1 MKRARMM
8 TGKTIPKAQNL
19 HTSVYE
25 RLKSQIIDFTLKPGQ
40 KLQDRQLAI
49 QLEVSRTPVREALN
63 RLVQEGFVRQTPG
76 QGYFVK
82 EITIKEIEELYEVR
96 EALEVL
102 AAKMA
107 IQSINNSQIK
117 KLSEIL
123 KRHKKLIQ
131 NGTSESSLLDEA
143 EFHKTIALSSGNQHL
158 YVIMSNIFDKIAA
171 YRGIGTLTLQRT
183 KIAYQQHEEIF
194 ISLKE
199 KDTRKLKKI
208 MRGHITEARRDAI
221 ERVKKEIGHL
231 YLGYHD

>member
-25 RLKSQIIDFTLKPGQ
+25 RLKSQIINFTLKPGQ

-49 QLEVSRTPVREALN
+49 QLEVSRTPAREALN

-131 NGTSESSLLDEA
+131 NGTFESSLLEEA
-143 EFHKTIALSSGNQHL
+143 GFHKTIALSSGNQHL
-158 YVIMSNIFDKIAA
+158 YVIISNIFDKIAT

-183 KIAYQQHEEIF
+183 KMAYQQHEEIF

-208 MRGHITEARRDAI
+208 MRRHITEARRDAI

>member
-143 EFHKTIALSSGNQHL
+143 EFHKTIALSSGNQTL
-158 YVIMSNIFDKIAA
+158 YVIISNIFDKIAT

-194 ISLKE
+194 ISLKV
-199 KDTRKLKKI
+199 KDSRKLKKI

>member
-143 EFHKTIALSSGNQHL
+143 EFHKTIALSSGNQTL
-158 YVIMSNIFDKIAA
+158 YVIISNIFDKIAT

>member
-19 HTSVYE
+19 PTSVYE
-25 RLKSQIIDFTLKPGQ
+25 RLKIQIIDFTLKPGQ

-143 EFHKTIALSSGNQHL
+143 EFHKTIALSSGNQTL
-158 YVIMSNIFDKIAA
+158 YVIISNIFDKIAT

-199 KDTRKLKKI
+199 KDSRKLKKI